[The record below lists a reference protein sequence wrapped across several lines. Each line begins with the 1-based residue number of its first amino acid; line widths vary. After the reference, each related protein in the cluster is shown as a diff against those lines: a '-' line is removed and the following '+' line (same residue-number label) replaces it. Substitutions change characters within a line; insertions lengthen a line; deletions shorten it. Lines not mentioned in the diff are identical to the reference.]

1 MGEPAEDGQ
10 IWGHI
15 VAGAGAGW
23 ATALVTCPLD
33 VIKVR
38 LQSIAA
44 PPRISSITLLLRELW
59 RQEGLRGLYRGL
71 VPTMLG
77 YLPAFSIYF
86 PLYHATKVQL
96 SRWRNTRA
104 SEDVIVHLGAA
115 MLAGAAGNVITNPLW
130 LIRTRLM
137 TQHMAMAPGALGGGS
152 PLYRGMLGAIHDIWG
167 REGLRGFFKG
177 AAASLLGVMHVAVQ
191 FPLYEWLKRSMAG
204 PGGDPHHGLSSPQIA
219 LCSAVSKVV
228 ASTATYP
235 HEIIRTR
242 LQIQRHGR
250 PKYRGIADAILTIA
264 REEGAAG
271 FYRGLRANILRVIP
285 ASCVTF
291 VTYEALLS
299 RLSR

>member
-1 MGEPAEDGQ
+1 MGEIGGDGLL
-10 IWGHI
+10 WGHI

-44 PPRISSITLLLRELW
+44 PPRISSITLLLRDLW

-71 VPTMLG
+71 APTMLG

-96 SRWRNTRA
+96 ARRRGTKA
-104 SEDVIVHLGAA
+104 AEDAIAHLGAA

-137 TQHMAMAPGALGGGS
+137 TQHMAPGHGSLGGGS

-177 AAASLLGVMHVAVQ
+177 AAASLLGVAHVAVQ
-191 FPLYEWLKRSMAG
+191 FPLYEWLKRIMAG
-204 PGGDPHHGLSSPQIA
+204 PSGDPHALSSPQIA

-250 PKYRGIADAILTIA
+250 PKYRGIADAVLTIA

-291 VTYEALLS
+291 VTYEALLKRFS
-299 RLSR
+299 